1 MLFLLNDRV
10 LDLGDPAETL
20 LALGAGDPARL
31 PGTRAIIAMGQ
42 DAAFSTD
49 SFATGHPNLWR
60 GVACQIALAM
70 QANCALFVAP
80 PRARSAREVGVQ
92 FAFAPL
98 TTLAFLES
106 LQQGERLSPALVNAH
121 VWRLAG
127 RAGAA

>member
-31 PGTRAIIAMGQ
+31 PSTRAIIEIGQ
-42 DAAFSTD
+42 DAAVATQGFSI
-49 SFATGHPNLWR
+49 GHADVGR
-60 GVACQIALAM
+60 GVACLVALAI

-80 PRARSAREVGVQ
+80 ERVRSARQVGVQ
-92 FAFAPL
+92 FAYAPL
-98 TTLAFLES
+98 TTLAFLAGV
-106 LQQGERLSPALVNAH
+106 QRGGRVSPALVNAH

>member
-31 PGTRAIIAMGQ
+31 PPTRAIVAMGQ
-42 DAAFSTD
+42 EAAFASGD
-49 SFATGHPNLWR
+49 FAHGHRDLLR
-60 GVACQIALAM
+60 SLACLTTLAL
-70 QANCALFVAP
+70 QANCALFVTPAN
-80 PRARSAREVGVQ
+80 AKSARQVGVQ

-98 TTLAFLES
+98 TTLAYLEGA
-106 LQQGERLSPALVNAH
+106 QAAGRLGPALANRH